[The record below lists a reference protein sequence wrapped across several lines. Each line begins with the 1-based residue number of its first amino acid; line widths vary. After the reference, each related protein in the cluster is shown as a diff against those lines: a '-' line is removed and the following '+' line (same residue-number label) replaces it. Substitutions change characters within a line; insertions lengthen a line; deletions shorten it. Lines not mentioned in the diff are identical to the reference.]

1 MSQQGVAFLWEE
13 VRQVVLTVWFSI
25 SCLEFPY
32 SIFSL
37 EVDGLA
43 RKRSLFP
50 DFLYAVTMPMDKNF
64 PYTQP
69 TRRWRVLRCHEFQ
82 WYTKTLKV
90 DNYRSLSTVRL
101 HGADPV
107 HDFQENLLYVFE
119 QRIKKYSFIASSP
132 IFKPTVQL
140 SVTEVHSCRF
150 LHFPMLPINLM
161 DQCLMGERKEP
172 EHALAKT
179 LFREISR
186 V

>member
-1 MSQQGVAFLWEE
+1 MSQQ
-13 VRQVVLTVWFSI
+13 VLHSFKRR
-25 SCLEFPY
+25 LGKL
-32 SIFSL
+32 FSL
-37 EVDGLA
+37 FGSVFPVQSFLTQYFPQKLTDWP
-43 RKRSLFP
+43 KRSLFP

-150 LHFPMLPINLM
+150 LHFPMLPINLV
-161 DQCLMGERKEP
+161 DQCLMGKRKEP

>member
-1 MSQQGVAFLWEE
+1 M
-13 VRQVVLTVWFSI
+13 
-25 SCLEFPY
+25 
-32 SIFSL
+32 
-37 EVDGLA
+37 A

-64 PYTQP
+64 LYTQP

-150 LHFPMLPINLM
+150 LQFPMLPINLM